1 LKQVEEN
8 VNASAYEKAIGW
20 NINDFNEI
28 ALDEPAFDIGG
39 IVLGGST
46 QEVEVISASF
56 TPNFT
61 STNPDA
67 EISFRFAIVEDV
79 PVAELNSLGSYNLV
93 GDTVRNVLR
102 KMLPSS
108 GGFTLVGSWTK
119 DEPITELDFKSKWGI
134 NNVFNATKLKLIV
147 FVQLDTDLPAQGLQK
162 GAILQAKVIK
172 IGLDKIVPTSETI
185 TIVNPLKGKE
195 FSIYPNPS
203 NRMFEI
209 ELAQA
214 ASQDLN
220 WILYDQAGRQMAT
233 GVIEKGMNQTQVS
246 SEDLPSGLYMLHVY
260 NEQINWIPKR
270 VIVVH

>member
-1 LKQVEEN
+1 ML
-8 VNASAYEKAIGW
+8 S
-20 NINDFNEI
+20 
-28 ALDEPAFDIGG
+28 
-39 IVLGGST
+39 GSS
-46 QEVEVISASF
+46 QQIIISTSF
-56 TPNFT
+56 TSLIST
-61 STNPDA
+61 SIIDNQV
-67 EISFRFAIVEDV
+67 SFRFAIVEKV
-79 PVAELNSLGSYNLV
+79 VNGSLV
-93 GDTVRNVLR
+93 GSDADINYRNVVR

-108 GGFTLVGSWTK
+108 GGLTYVGALTNGQSTFG
-119 DEPITELDFKSKWGI
+119 DLNFELQWNIKNVYDA
-134 NNVFNATKLKLIV
+134 NNLAVIV
-147 FVQLDTDLPAQGLQK
+147 FVQLDTDVNPDAGLAR
-162 GAILQAKVIK
+162 GAILQAKQIDVGSGK
-172 IGLDKIVPTSETI
+172 IIPDASNITSTI
-185 TIVNPLKGKE
+185 PVGKE

-203 NRMFEI
+203 NRMFDI